1 MKCTNKK
8 ILILSLSMIT
18 ILASVGEVN
27 ALEVK
32 NNSNLEKQTI
42 KETVVPELVGLTMQ
56 EAFPDKNFR
65 KCISDILVIQDDG
78 KRIITEEM
86 KTTIENTTIL

>member
-8 ILILSLSMIT
+8 ILILSLSIIT

-42 KETVVPELVGLTMQ
+42 KETVVPELVGLKMQ
-56 EAFPDKNFR
+56 EAFPDENFR
-65 KCISDILVIQDDG
+65 KCISDILNIKVTR
-78 KRIITEEM
+78 RI
-86 KTTIENTTIL
+86 

>member
-8 ILILSLSMIT
+8 ILILSLSIIT

-42 KETVVPELVGLTMQ
+42 KETVVPELVGLKMQ
-56 EAFPDKNFR
+56 EAFPDENFR
-65 KCISDILVIQDDG
+65 KCISDILNIKDSGDTVITD
-78 KRIITEEM
+78 EM
-86 KTTIENTTIL
+86 KKT

>member
-42 KETVVPELVGLTMQ
+42 KETVVPELVGLT
-56 EAFPDKNFR
+56 
-65 KCISDILVIQDDG
+65 
-78 KRIITEEM
+78 
-86 KTTIENTTIL
+86 